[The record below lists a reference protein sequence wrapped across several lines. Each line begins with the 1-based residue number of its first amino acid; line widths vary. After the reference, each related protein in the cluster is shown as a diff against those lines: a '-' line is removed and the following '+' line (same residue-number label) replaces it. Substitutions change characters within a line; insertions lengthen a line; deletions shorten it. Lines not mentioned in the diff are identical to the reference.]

1 MSSGC
6 IVFLSNIQNHSELI
20 TNGKDGF
27 IFNLEENNLKK
38 IFQLNVGKP
47 NDLEKVSCAI
57 NNSTI
62 KFGLEKICLQEN
74 ETITDFKKTNL

>member
-1 MSSGC
+1 MSEYKYFISSSLFEGHPKTVIEAMSSGC

-38 IFQLNVGKP
+38 FFN
-47 NDLEKVSCAI
+47 
-57 NNSTI
+57 
-62 KFGLEKICLQEN
+62 
-74 ETITDFKKTNL
+74 